1 MGELHRKVFH
11 SVSHPLKTLLQNLGL
26 HHADRTIA
34 GAACILTDREHFA
47 DIATRLVHTHGL
59 PLSLLYATDD
69 RKDKGTYG
77 VHAVF
82 SGGPSAWLVV
92 STAVP
97 ASDPRYPSITK
108 TVQGAHWYERY
119 AADMFGITAVGHPD
133 PRRLVLHENMPEGT
147 HPLRKDF
154 AWNTRLP
161 RANVDYP
168 MHHVEGEGVY
178 EIPVGPI
185 HAGII
190 EPGHFRF
197 NVAGERIITLE
208 GKLFFTHKGVEKL
221 LEGKELASALP
232 FIERISG
239 DAAASHAL
247 AFCQAVE
254 LIAGCSVP
262 ARARDIRTLLSELE
276 RVTMHIFDIGNII
289 GNGTGYTVL
298 AAHGFRLRED
308 MMRLSHRICGNR
320 FWRGMIIPGGC
331 ARDLHDGELQAILST
346 VNAACEDA
354 HNLFAMARRSDA
366 VRERLE
372 TTGILRTEAALAYGA
387 VGPAAR
393 ASNIDR
399 DIRRDHPYAS
409 YARCPLSI
417 PVEKNGDVY
426 ARLLIRSRELAVS
439 AEIIRH
445 LLSSMA
451 SGSVHLPCHPA
462 TGSAL
467 SAVESWRGEL
477 LAMVSLREGIID
489 RCVIRDPS
497 FCNWPLFGEIGPGNI
512 VPDFPLCNKSLNL
525 SYSGTDL

>member
-1 MGELHRKVFH
+1 M
-11 SVSHPLKTLLQNLGL
+11 KTILASFGL
-26 HHADRTIA
+26 HDLDRSVGGTLCA
-34 GAACILTDREHFA
+34 YVERERFA
-47 DIATRLVHTHGL
+47 DIVTILANTHKL
-59 PLSLLYATDD
+59 PLALLYATDD
-69 RKDKGTYG
+69 RKKNGTYG

-82 SGGPSAWLVV
+82 SVV
-92 STAVP
+92 SSEWFLISTSLP
-97 ASDPRYPSITK
+97 SQDPRYPSVTR
-108 TVQGAHWYERY
+108 TVMAAHWYERY
-119 AADMFGITAVGHPD
+119 AMDMFGIIAEGRPD

-154 AWNTRLP
+154 AWNARLP
-161 RANVDYP
+161 CANVEYP
-168 MHHVEGEGVY
+168 MHHVEGEGIY

-208 GKLFFTHKGVEKL
+208 GKLFFTHKGCEKL
-221 LEGKELASALP
+221 LEGKDAASALP

-239 DAAASHAL
+239 DSAASHAL

-254 LIAGCSVP
+254 SIAGCKVP
-262 ARARDIRTLLSELE
+262 QRACDIRTLLCELE
-276 RVTMHIFDIGNII
+276 RMTMHIFDIGNII
-289 GNGTGYTVL
+289 GNGIGYTVL
-298 AAHGFRLRED
+298 AAHGFRLKED
-308 MMRLSHRICGNR
+308 MMRLSHLVCGNR

-331 ARDLHDGELQAILST
+331 FRDLDNHALHAIRST
-346 VNAACEDA
+346 VDTMYTDA
-354 HNLFAMARRSDA
+354 TRLFQMAVSSDA

-372 TTGILRTEAALAYGA
+372 TTGILSVDAALAYGA

-393 ASNIDR
+393 ASGIDR
-399 DIRRDHPYAS
+399 DVRRDHPYAS
-409 YARCPLSI
+409 YVRCPVKVCVQTS
-417 PVEKNGDVY
+417 GDVY
-426 ARLLIRSRELAVS
+426 ARLLVRSGELATSVT
-439 AEIIRH
+439 IIHH
-445 LLSSMA
+445 LLDSLSSGA
-451 SGSVHLPCHPA
+451 VLIPCSPT
-462 TGSAL
+462 TGAAL

-477 LAMVSLREGIID
+477 IDVIHMKDGIID